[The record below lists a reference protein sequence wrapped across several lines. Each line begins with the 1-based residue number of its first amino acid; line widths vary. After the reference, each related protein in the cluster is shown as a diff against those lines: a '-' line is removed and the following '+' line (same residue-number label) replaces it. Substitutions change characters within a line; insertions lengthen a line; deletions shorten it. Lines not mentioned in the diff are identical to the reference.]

1 MALGIF
7 GNEGRTVDNNTQDID
22 PNRSSP
28 NSSTAKDGYYDPESQ
43 NEKGRRPSRVAAPG
57 AVTTDDR
64 YLDVDKQMELE
75 STNSIKYR
83 TCTWQKVI

>member
-7 GNEGRTVDNNTQDID
+7 GNKGRTVENNTQDID
-22 PNRSSP
+22 PNRPSP

-43 NEKGRRPSRVAAPG
+43 DEKGRKFSRVAAPG
-57 AVTTDDR
+57 AVTTDEG
-64 YLDVDKQMELE
+64 YLDVGKQMELE
-75 STNSIKYR
+75 ATNSIKYR